1 MVEGFEAIEEMV
13 KVPNTMHGNGG
24 KMEPAAALER
34 KKRLADALRRN
45 LTKRKDKKETNPES
59 KPNED

>member
-1 MVEGFEAIEEMV
+1 MLEGFKAVKEMV
-13 KVPNTMHGNGG
+13 KVPNAIQGSGG
-24 KMEPAAALER
+24 KTAPAAALER

-45 LTKRKDKKETNPES
+45 LTKRKDKKATNPES